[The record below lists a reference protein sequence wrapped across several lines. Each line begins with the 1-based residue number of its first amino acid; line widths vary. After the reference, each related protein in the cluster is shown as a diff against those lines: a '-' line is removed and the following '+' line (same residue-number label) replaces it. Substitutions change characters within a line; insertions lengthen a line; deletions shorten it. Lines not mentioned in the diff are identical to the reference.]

1 LVTIFILT
9 FGEIAVAE
17 KVYYDNSDE
26 GQRFQSATI
35 AEAEAV
41 DEKFDQVAT
50 GLSEAEQDTRRA
62 LKFPFEPGMAS
73 QEFSVTVL
81 QRRNKVMGFDGEGN
95 LAVKDGFA
103 WRGDWATG
111 TDYLVNDVFRDPVSK
126 NLYLVQVFHTSTV
139 LANNIANGLVSLS
152 IDVSEV
158 EAAKALAQNAASAAS
173 QSSDESDASA
183 SASETS
189 ANASESARDTTVAAR
204 DTTVAARDVA
214 TDARDAAQL
223 AQSEGEAARDAAVVA
238 RNVTTVARDVTT
250 SARDAAQLAQSEGE
264 AARDTAVAARNV
276 TTSARDVATDARD
289 AAQLA
294 QSESEAARDAAVVAR
309 NVTTDARDV
318 ATDARDAAAVSASE
332 AAASALSLDAAEL
345 IYRNAPFTGAVI
357 PRSDTTAVPLQ
368 ATAQTTGKI
377 ASFRQGAGA
386 GTERCAVNNDGGIVS
401 QGDITALSDRRLKT
415 NLAPIS
421 DALARVKALSGYTYT
436 RADTGAE
443 QTGLVAQELLAVLPQ
458 AVGGGPTE
466 ENPDA
471 MYAVAY
477 GNVVGLLV
485 EAIKEQQV
493 QIDDLKSR
501 VSQREGY

>member
-1 LVTIFILT
+1 
-9 FGEIAVAE
+9 
-17 KVYYDNSDE
+17 
-26 GQRFQSATI
+26 
-35 AEAEAV
+35 
-41 DEKFDQVAT
+41 
-50 GLSEAEQDTRRA
+50 
-62 LKFPFEPGMAS
+62 
-73 QEFSVTVL
+73 
-81 QRRNKVMGFDGEGN
+81 
-95 LAVKDGFA
+95 
-103 WRGDWATG
+103 
-111 TDYLVNDVFRDPVSK
+111 
-126 NLYLVQVFHTSTV
+126 
-139 LANNIANGLVSLS
+139 
-152 IDVSEV
+152 
-158 EAAKALAQNAASAAS
+158 
-173 QSSDESDASA
+173 
-183 SASETS
+183 
-189 ANASESARDTTVAAR
+189 
-204 DTTVAARDVA
+204 
-214 TDARDAAQL
+214 
-223 AQSEGEAARDAAVVA
+223 
-238 RNVTTVARDVTT
+238 
-250 SARDAAQLAQSEGE
+250 
-264 AARDTAVAARNV
+264 
-276 TTSARDVATDARD
+276 
-289 AAQLA
+289 
-294 QSESEAARDAAVVAR
+294 
-309 NVTTDARDV
+309 
-318 ATDARDAAAVSASE
+318 VSASE

-345 IYRNAPFTGAVI
+345 ISRNAPFTGAVI

>member
-1 LVTIFILT
+1 M
-9 FGEIAVAE
+9 AE

-26 GQRFQSATI
+26 GQRFQSSTI

-62 LKFPFEPGMAS
+62 LKFPFEQGMAS
-73 QEFSVTVL
+73 QEFLVTAL
-81 QRRNKVMGFDGEGN
+81 QRRNKVLGFDDKGN
-95 LAVKDGFA
+95 LAVKGGFA
-103 WRGDWATG
+103 WRGDWETG
-111 TDYLVNDVFRDPVSK
+111 TDYLVNDVFRDSVSK
-126 NLYLVQVFHTSTV
+126 NLYLVHVFHTSTV
-139 LANNIANGLVSLS
+139 LANNIASGLVSLS

-204 DTTVAARDVA
+204 DVA
-214 TDARDAAQL
+214 TDARDAA
-223 AQSEGEAARDAAVVA
+223 V
-238 RNVTTVARDVTT
+238 
-250 SARDAAQLAQSEGE
+250 
-264 AARDTAVAARNV
+264 
-276 TTSARDVATDARD
+276 
-289 AAQLA
+289 
-294 QSESEAARDAAVVAR
+294 
-309 NVTTDARDV
+309 
-318 ATDARDAAAVSASE
+318 VSASE

-421 DALARVKALSGYTYT
+421 DALARVKSLSGYTYT

>member
-1 LVTIFILT
+1 MTY
-9 FGEIAVAE
+9 
-17 KVYYDNSDE
+17 K
-26 GQRFQSATI
+26 
-35 AEAEAV
+35 
-41 DEKFDQVAT
+41 
-50 GLSEAEQDTRRA
+50 
-62 LKFPFEPGMAS
+62 
-73 QEFSVTVL
+73 
-81 QRRNKVMGFDGEGN
+81 
-95 LAVKDGFA
+95 
-103 WRGDWATG
+103 
-111 TDYLVNDVFRDPVSK
+111 RDP
-126 NLYLVQVFHTSTV
+126 
-139 LANNIANGLVSLS
+139 NIIPSPLPADYDRQFDFSDFQAGNPLTPLPGIPLDNEFNAIERSLDETQSRLELIQRDDGALRNQSVGLDQLKTEAS
-152 IDVSEV
+152 IGVNAPEDW
-158 EAAKALAQNAASAAS
+158 EAAKAYAVNESVIVDSGTWYIALQSHISTADFAADLAAGRWRLLIDLTPFTTEAKNWATQAEDDPVPEGNGTQFSAFHYSEKSETAKTAAQAARDVTTAARDVATAARDAAQLAQ
-173 QSSDESDASA
+173 
-183 SASETS
+183 SE
-189 ANASESARDTTVAAR
+189 SESARDTTVAAR
-204 DTTVAARDVA
+204 DTTVA
-214 TDARDAAQL
+214 
-223 AQSEGEAARDAAVVA
+223 
-238 RNVTTVARDVTT
+238 
-250 SARDAAQLAQSEGE
+250 
-264 AARDTAVAARNV
+264 
-276 TTSARDVATDARD
+276 
-289 AAQLA
+289 
-294 QSESEAARDAAVVAR
+294 
-309 NVTTDARDV
+309 ARDV

-345 IYRNAPFTGAVI
+345 ISRNAPFTGAVI

-415 NLAPIS
+415 NLTPIS

>member
-1 LVTIFILT
+1 VLGF
-9 FGEIAVAE
+9 
-17 KVYYDNSDE
+17 DDE
-26 GQRFQSATI
+26 GN
-35 AEAEAV
+35 V
-41 DEKFDQVAT
+41 
-50 GLSEAEQDTRRA
+50 
-62 LKFPFEPGMAS
+62 
-73 QEFSVTVL
+73 
-81 QRRNKVMGFDGEGN
+81 
-95 LAVKDGFA
+95 AVKGGFA

-111 TDYLVNDVFRDPVSK
+111 TDYLVNDVFRDSVSK

-139 LANNIANGLVSLS
+139 LADNIASGLVSLS

-189 ANASESARDTTVAAR
+189 ANASESARDT
-204 DTTVAARDVA
+204 
-214 TDARDAAQL
+214 
-223 AQSEGEAARDAAVVA
+223 
-238 RNVTTVARDVTT
+238 
-250 SARDAAQLAQSEGE
+250 
-264 AARDTAVAARNV
+264 AVA
-276 TTSARDVATDARD
+276 
-289 AAQLA
+289 
-294 QSESEAARDAAVVAR
+294 
-309 NVTTDARDV
+309 ARDV